1 VLGIPP
7 REPDNFFCSNL
18 KMTDAQPSSTYS
30 ERGILAAVRAISEL
44 KVLDYK
50 ESISGVWLVLGNNGL
65 GVRSGLVVA

>member
-1 VLGIPP
+1 
-7 REPDNFFCSNL
+7 
-18 KMTDAQPSSTYS
+18 MTDAQPSSTYS
-30 ERGILAAVRAISEL
+30 ERGILAAVSAISEL